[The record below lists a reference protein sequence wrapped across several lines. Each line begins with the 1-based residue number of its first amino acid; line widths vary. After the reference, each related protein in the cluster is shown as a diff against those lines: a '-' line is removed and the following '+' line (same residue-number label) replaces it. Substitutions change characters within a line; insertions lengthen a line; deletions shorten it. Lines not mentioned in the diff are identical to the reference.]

1 MWSIRK
7 PKPPDLKQRF
17 SAEKRPGVCRAFDFG
32 SALLTTLLSGLV
44 LPALL
49 LAALARLLA
58 ALLTT
63 LVLLAALL
71 LLVLIVLV
79 WVVHRLFLLFDSVC
93 DQQVVDVFRS

>member
-1 MWSIRK
+1 
-7 PKPPDLKQRF
+7 
-17 SAEKRPGVCRAFDFG
+17 
-32 SALLTTLLSGLV
+32 
-44 LPALL
+44 
-49 LAALARLLA
+49 
-58 ALLTT
+58 LTT